1 MREKFKEYPE
11 AKDIQDLFR
20 IEMKKNIHKLN
31 GNNNKELGH
40 GYDEYKNYTSACRT
54 FLRLL
59 WFLEYLMDIFEAAAK
74 DDGTGSI
81 RTILSDSYYKVLAP
95 RHSFLVKK
103 AVGLALMFSG
113 AGNVAKNVEVI
124 FGHKEFNDEAKNTI
138 LITINLMKI
147 IWKGGHN
154 FYEKNGLLG
163 LK

>member
-1 MREKFKEYPE
+1 
-11 AKDIQDLFR
+11 
-20 IEMKKNIHKLN
+20 
-31 GNNNKELGH
+31 
-40 GYDEYKNYTSACRT
+40 
-54 FLRLL
+54 
-59 WFLEYLMDIFEAAAK
+59 MDIFEAAAK